1 MTKATKW
8 GIQNTQGTTIE
19 EIKSQIQEDL
29 MTYLDGI
36 DEALGAYSNDSYEIV
51 TTVCQIVV
59 DNFNKLK
66 KDEKRNS

>member
-1 MTKATKW
+1 MKKEL
-8 GIQNTQGTTIE
+8 IE
-19 EIKSQIQEDL
+19 VREQIQEDL

-36 DEALGAYSNDSYEIV
+36 DEALGACSNDSYEIV

-66 KDEKRNS
+66 KDEDKDS

>member
-1 MTKATKW
+1 MNKEL
-8 GIQNTQGTTIE
+8 IE
-19 EIKSQIQEDL
+19 VREQIQEDL

-36 DEALGAYSNDSYEIV
+36 DEALGACSNDSYEIV

>member
-1 MTKATKW
+1 MKKEL
-8 GIQNTQGTTIE
+8 IE
-19 EIKSQIQEDL
+19 VREQIQEDL

-36 DEALGAYSNDSYEIV
+36 DEALGACSNDSYEIV

-66 KDEKRNS
+66 KDENRNS

>member
-1 MTKATKW
+1 M
-8 GIQNTQGTTIE
+8 IE
-19 EIKSQIQEDL
+19 KKNIKKMKKELIEVREQIQEDL

-36 DEALGAYSNDSYEIV
+36 DEALGACSNDSYEIV

>member
-1 MTKATKW
+1 MKVEYEKKW
-8 GIQNTQGTTIE
+8 GIQNTQGTAIE

-36 DEALGAYSNDSYEIV
+36 DEALGACSNDSYEIV

-59 DNFNKLK
+59 DNFNTLK
-66 KDEKRNS
+66 TK